1 MSNALN
7 NTPKPADPSF
17 NEAKQLY
24 LETYGNAIVTNHYL
38 KFALALLSL
47 VGLGLIVMDLKT
59 IRTFENFRPLVIRID
74 ELGRAQAVD
83 YKSLEY
89 HPGDREAKYFL
100 SEFCRLY
107 YRRNRYTVHDDFT
120 KALYFLDGKVAN
132 DVMEQSKKD
141 DAIDAFLTN
150 PSAPEVDIDVQ
161 KVALET
167 MQTPPYKATV
177 DFYRIEYAAAD
188 HAILKKTL
196 YTANF
201 VFLFKENVPNELIPI
216 NPLGLA
222 VTYFREDQAFTNE
235 ALH

>member
-1 MSNALN
+1 M
-7 NTPKPADPSF
+7 NTTTTKHADPSF

-141 DAIDAFLTN
+141 DTINTFLTN
-150 PSAPEVDIDVQ
+150 PSAPEVDIEVQ
-161 KVALET
+161 KVALQT
-167 MQTPPYKATV
+167 MQTTPYKATV

-188 HAILKKTL
+188 HAVLKKTL

-235 ALH
+235 APH